1 MFLPA
6 WVEENAN
13 FAAAQTCY
21 LVCFC
26 GFCSS
31 LLPRSKR
38 SVAATWRRFFLGE
51 FIARNASDGTPL
63 EISILKIDP
72 AKYSFKLL
80 CASEH
85 KGEKLTVRGWALK
98 FGLIAAI
105 NAGMYQTDELTS
117 VGYMK
122 NFNHVNNP
130 RVNGYKA
137 VLAFNRIDRS
147 VPAIQIIDRQCQD
160 FAGLRS
166 KYQTLFQGIRMISC
180 DGKNV
185 WKQQADKWS
194 TAAVGIDQDGHAL
207 FIFCQT
213 PASVHD
219 LINVLLALPISIH
232 NAMYLEGGPPAS
244 FYLAED
250 GADLK
255 LQGSNSFDL
264 TGPVP
269 NVLGVAAR

>member
-1 MFLPA
+1 MRTLRQLKLVIWFVFVAFVLP
-6 WVEENAN
+6 
-13 FAAAQTCY
+13 
-21 LVCFC
+21 
-26 GFCSS
+26 CS
-31 LLPRSKR
+31 PEAKDQ
-38 SVAATWRRFFLGE
+38 WRQVGSGLFLGE
-51 FIARNASDGTPL
+51 FIAQNESDGTPL
-63 EISILKIDP
+63 EITILKIDP

-80 CASEH
+80 CASEQDG
-85 KGEKLTVRGWALK
+85 KKLTVKEWALE

-130 RVNGYKA
+130 RINGYKA

-147 VPAIQIIDRQCQD
+147 VPPIQIIDRQCQN

-180 DGKNV
+180 DGRNV

-219 LINVLLALPISIH
+219 LIKVLLALPISIH

-250 GADLK
+250 GVDLK

-269 NVLGVAAR
+269 NVLGVAAK